1 MITDDLQNKRVTV
14 AGLGR
19 FGGGIAVS
27 KWLVQRGA
35 RVTVTDVASQDK
47 LVDSIKQLDGLPIEF
62 HLGGHQRDDFTNA
75 DLVCTSP
82 AIPPTNEFLI
92 AARDARVP
100 ITTEIKLFIERCPAK
115 IVGVTGTKGKSTTT
129 KLLSLMLATK
139 HTVWTGGNI
148 GGSLL
153 FDLPRIAQTDL
164 VVLELSS
171 YMLEHLRSLAWSPHV
186 AVVNMI
192 SVDHVEWH
200 GSVENYIDAKR
211 NLVRFQT
218 ASDIAVLSDQNE
230 ESASFAQHTKA
241 RIVKYGIGDR
251 RPFALVIPGRHN
263 QLNAQAAFAAANALG
278 VSWDDAQAAVKDFPG
293 LPHRLQLVHTSENGV
308 RWFNDSI
315 ATIPEAA
322 IAALESFPAKR
333 VIQIVGG
340 YDKHLDMSAMHAAL
354 AKRAKAVVTIGALG
368 PSIAQGVRNAFESS
382 CAIHQC
388 GELDTAVERA
398 REIAASGDVVLLSPG
413 CASYDQFPNFEV
425 RGEQFAKLARS
436 DSSPRTRGDAG

>member
-1 MITDDLQNKRVTV
+1 MDAQLKNTRVTV

-35 RVTVTDVASQDK
+35 RVLVTDQAPADK
-47 LVDSIKQLDGLPIEF
+47 LADSIKQLDGFSITF
-62 HLGGHQRDDFTNA
+62 RLGEHRREDFTET

-82 AIPPTNEFLI
+82 AIPPTNEYLV
-92 AARDARVP
+92 AAREAGVP
-100 ITTEIKLFIERCPAK
+100 ITTEIKLFIERCPAR
-115 IVGVTGTKGKSTTT
+115 IIGVTGTKGKSTTT
-129 KLLSLMLATK
+129 RLLGLMLATK
-139 HTVWTGGNI
+139 HKVRTGGNI

-153 FDLPRIAQTDL
+153 FDLPRIAAGDL

-171 YMLEHLRSLAWSPHV
+171 YMLEHLRSMQWSPSV
-186 AVVNMI
+186 ALVNMI

-200 GSVENYIDAKR
+200 GNVENYIDAKR
-211 NLVRFQT
+211 NIVRFQKPD
-218 ASDIAVLSDQNE
+218 DIAVLSELNE
-230 ESASFAQHTKA
+230 ESASFAEHTKA

-278 VSWDDAQAAVKDFPG
+278 VSWDDAQRAVNDFPG
-293 LPHRLQLVHTSENGV
+293 LPHRLQLVHTSANDV
-308 RWFNDSI
+308 RYFNDSI

-322 IAALESFPAKR
+322 VAALESFPVRR

-340 YDKHLDMSAMHAAL
+340 YDKHLDMSAMCAAL
-354 AKRAKAVVTIGALG
+354 AQRAKAILTIGVLG
-368 PSIAQGVRNAFESS
+368 PAIARDVRTAFESS
-382 CAIHQC
+382 CAIHEC
-388 GELDTAVERA
+388 GDLETGMNRA
-398 REIAASGDVVLLSPG
+398 RAIASPGDIVLLSPG

-425 RGEQFAKLARS
+425 RGEQFVKLSREA
-436 DSSPRTRGDAG
+436 